1 MDKKTVAIVSYITI
15 IGWVIAYLQYKD
27 KFKTDDFVRYH
38 VKQSL
43 GIAILSIV
51 LAIALNIIVMVVH
64 GFYFLGY
71 VSYVPVVLWI
81 IGIINASKEEMK
93 PLPLIGSMFEN
104 SFAFLN

>member
-1 MDKKTVAIVSYITI
+1 MDKKTVAIISYITI

-27 KFKTDDFVRYH
+27 KYQTDAFVRYH

-43 GIAILSIV
+43 G
-51 LAIALNIIVMVVH
+51 LAIVSIILGVILNVIAFVVPALS
-64 GFYFLGY
+64 FLGL
-71 VSYVPVVLWI
+71 VSYVVLVLWI

-104 SFAFLN
+104 SFSFLN